1 MKIRIAIWA
10 TAGAFVVA
18 FWSLYF
24 VLYRIYPG
32 RLEVPWALVDLT
44 MPIALLRHYAMSMY
58 FALLVNAVTYALV
71 GVFMEMLWR
80 LHKQHPLRR
89 FAS

>member
-1 MKIRIAIWA
+1 MKLRIAIWA
-10 TAGAFVVA
+10 MAGALVVA

-24 VLYRIYPG
+24 VVYRIYPG

-71 GVFMEMLWR
+71 GMFVEVLRR
-80 LHKQHPLRR
+80 LHKQHPLHRL
-89 FAS
+89 AN